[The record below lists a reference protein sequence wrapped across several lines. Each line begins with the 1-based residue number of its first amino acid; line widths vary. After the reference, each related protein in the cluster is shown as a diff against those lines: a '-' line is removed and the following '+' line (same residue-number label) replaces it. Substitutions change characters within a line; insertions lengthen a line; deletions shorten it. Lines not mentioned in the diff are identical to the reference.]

1 MRNDYSKMRARCVRV
16 HAECDF
22 SSLRDARPIIN
33 SRWKIRRFEG
43 GAETNFYGGRAFLAV
58 VVCAK
63 KGSEIGHIRMFQFV
77 EINFTYEMLR

>member
-1 MRNDYSKMRARCVRV
+1 MITQRCGPAVSGCTLNAISPACATRG
-16 HAECDF
+16 
-22 SSLRDARPIIN
+22 PIIN